1 MRVLFLHLSDLHFET
16 SDGLSE
22 KNICEIASALSPA
35 SIGPV
40 DKIFVFVTGDIGFS
54 GQAEQYRC
62 FGKFKTK
69 LIAFLKHY
77 VLSNVLV

>member
-22 KNICEIASALSPA
+22 KNISEIASALSPA

-54 GQAEQYRC
+54 GKTEQYVC

-69 LIAFLKHY
+69 LIEL
-77 VLSNVLV
+77 N